1 MKKILLAITF
11 VIAAS
16 SVNVF
21 SQVVYIPQLD
31 PVRMQIQNELV
42 RQMVLAEALK
52 GKGAKSG
59 AAATKAAPAA
69 VDYTV
74 FKPRAENY
82 LPQLLAQSVKGN
94 ANEQREAERFFNSQ
108 IELYE
113 QTAAYYRYPA
123 SDVAYALE
131 YFISNNYEIYYDLV
145 PFPRDKDPYLK
156 RAKNLFDEMALVS
169 QKKSDK
175 VSSIQDRAMYF
186 QIKDMLSAKPEFRKL
201 TNEQKQMMTETL
213 AIKLGIIFGKYTNA
227 VNDNDEQA
235 IEQAHKEAREN
246 LESLLGV
253 PLERIKILDD
263 GLRFQ

>member
-11 VIAAS
+11 VIVIS
-16 SVNVF
+16 SVKVY

-52 GKGAKSG
+52 GKGAKGS

-94 ANEQREAERFFNSQ
+94 ADQQREAEQFFNSQ
-108 IELYE
+108 IEMYE
-113 QTAAYYRYPA
+113 RTADYYKYPA
-123 SDVAYALE
+123 ADVAFALE
-131 YFISNNYEIYYDLV
+131 YFISNNYEIYYDLITL
-145 PFPRDKDPYLK
+145 PRKKDPYLK
-156 RAKNLFDEMALVS
+156 RAKNLFDEIALAD

-175 VSSIQDRAMYF
+175 ISSIQDRAMYF
-186 QIKDMLSAKPEFRKL
+186 QIKEMLSAKPEFRKI
-201 TNEQKQMMTETL
+201 TDEQKQKMTEML
-213 AIKLGIIFGKYTNA
+213 AIKLGILSVSYLKA
-227 VNDNDEQA
+227 VEDEDEQA
-235 IEQAHKEAREN
+235 IEQAHKTAKEN
-246 LESLLGV
+246 LEGLLGV
-253 PLERIKILDD
+253 PMNKIMITDR